1 MFNLN
6 NHDFESDSIIDEK
19 NLNDQF
25 DLNTYVRLNSNLIA
39 EINNLDKKIQILSPD
54 PKKVTEYIKTNLDNQ
69 MLIFLSG
76 EGGVGKTYSIDIINN
91 LMTKNGLS
99 VRKQQQ
105 EMPLH

>member
-1 MFNLN
+1 
-6 NHDFESDSIIDEK
+6 
-19 NLNDQF
+19 
-25 DLNTYVRLNSNLIA
+25 
-39 EINNLDKKIQILSPD
+39 
-54 PKKVTEYIKTNLDNQ
+54 